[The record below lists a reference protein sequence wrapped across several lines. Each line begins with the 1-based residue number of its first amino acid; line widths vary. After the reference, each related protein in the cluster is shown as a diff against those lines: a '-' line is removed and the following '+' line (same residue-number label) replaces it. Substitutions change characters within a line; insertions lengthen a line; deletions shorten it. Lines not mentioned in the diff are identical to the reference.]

1 MLRRTGS
8 SRGAAGCYLEFC
20 ALVLQSVCRLSG
32 HIDAVEQKRSTH
44 HKIYNRGLV
53 VTTMLM
59 MSRQSLVVTSLL
71 LSPLTVAFLVPCS
84 SRPRRCAFHV
94 PPSTRR
100 FSSSSNFVLRPS
112 TSLCAKKDGE
122 DDDTQD
128 GMAEAFRELEALG
141 PLGDDDFQPKSTID
155 DTRKGF
161 QEVDVELPLKSDATP
176 EAQVRL
182 YKDMYTE
189 SEKGETE
196 LYSDLLSDMG
206 GTPPAPKPVE
216 PFEEEPVE
224 LIESLK
230 RTPEDLDM
238 FMNNALA
245 EALAEARSKTPGE
258 LALDAENALN
268 DKEMM
273 KEIEQVFEK
282 ANKELLASIEEI
294 RTEQVRHL
302 QTLL

>member
-1 MLRRTGS
+1 
-8 SRGAAGCYLEFC
+8 
-20 ALVLQSVCRLSG
+20 
-32 HIDAVEQKRSTH
+32 
-44 HKIYNRGLV
+44 
-53 VTTMLM
+53 
-59 MSRQSLVVTSLL
+59 
-71 LSPLTVAFLVPCS
+71 
-84 SRPRRCAFHV
+84 
-94 PPSTRR
+94 
-100 FSSSSNFVLRPS
+100 
-112 TSLCAKKDGE
+112 
-122 DDDTQD
+122 
-128 GMAEAFRELEALG
+128 MAEAFRELEALG
-141 PLGDDDFQPKSTID
+141 PLGDDDFQPKSRID

-161 QEVDVELPLKSDATP
+161 QEVDVELPLKSEATP

-189 SEKGETE
+189 SEKSETE

-206 GTPPAPKPVE
+206 GTPPSPKPAE

-245 EALAEARSKTPGE
+245 EALAEARSKTPDE
-258 LALDAENALN
+258 LAFDAENALN

-273 KEIEQVFEK
+273 KEIEEVFEK

-294 RTEQVRHL
+294 RTEQVRHVH
-302 QTLL
+302 TLFSRTYPSCTWAFCV